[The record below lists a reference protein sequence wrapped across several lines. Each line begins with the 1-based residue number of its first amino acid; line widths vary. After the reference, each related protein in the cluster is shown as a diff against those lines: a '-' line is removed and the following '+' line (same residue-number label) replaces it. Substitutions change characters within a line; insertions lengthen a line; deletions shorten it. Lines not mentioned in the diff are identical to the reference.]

1 MGGYQTNFE
10 TDGFEDYE
18 LVYLGKGTAADYE
31 GINVKGK
38 LVMVEI
44 NQRDEM
50 VDQLPCLS
58 GLICAALLP

>member
-31 GINVKGK
+31 GIKRKRKAGY
-38 LVMVEI
+38 
-44 NQRDEM
+44 
-50 VDQLPCLS
+50 
-58 GLICAALLP
+58 G